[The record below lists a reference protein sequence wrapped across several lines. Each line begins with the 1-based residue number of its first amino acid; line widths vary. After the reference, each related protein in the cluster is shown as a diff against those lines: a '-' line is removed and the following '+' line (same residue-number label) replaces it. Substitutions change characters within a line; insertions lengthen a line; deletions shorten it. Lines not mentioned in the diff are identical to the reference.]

1 MAARPAR
8 PPALLLTCVLV
19 GVGSGLLL
27 VNLVSALGSWGSIA
41 LQDAVRDAL
50 AQEPASELGISVDQA
65 LEALRYAA
73 YVGVALAASG
83 LVFAVYTARG
93 HRTSRV
99 MLTVLLGLAFLLF
112 AALGLPGL
120 LPALFAGISA
130 WSLWTP
136 DARRWFDQVDGR
148 AVPAAAAAATP
159 ARHDPFAAPRPTPAD
174 APAAGVVPG
183 SVDPAPADPSVPTP
197 GGARPRPVRIAVVTT
212 VAACALVG
220 TFGLLALLVSTLG
233 ADAYRSALDQ
243 PGTAQDLLRSSG
255 IDADELIDL
264 LRISST
270 VWLALSAAGLAA
282 ALAAARRVAAGAV
295 ALQVVC
301 AVTIAVSAFFLP
313 LGVVTAGAAIVVL
326 VQLRRPEARAWYAGA

>member
-1 MAARPAR
+1 MAARPSR

-50 AQEPASELGISVDQA
+50 SQEPASELGISIDQA

-148 AVPAAAAAATP
+148 AVPAAGATP
-159 ARHDPFAAPRPTPAD
+159 AGPDPFAAPRATSPD
-174 APAAGVVPG
+174 APAAGVAPG
-183 SVDPAPADPSVPTP
+183 SAGSSAPAS
-197 GGARPRPVRIAVVTT
+197 GASRPRPVRIAVVTT
-212 VAACALVG
+212 VVACALVG

-326 VQLRRPEARAWYAGA
+326 VQLRRPEARAWYARA

>member
-1 MAARPAR
+1 M
-8 PPALLLTCVLV
+8 
-19 GVGSGLLL
+19 
-27 VNLVSALGSWGSIA
+27 
-41 LQDAVRDAL
+41 
-50 AQEPASELGISVDQA
+50 
-65 LEALRYAA
+65 
-73 YVGVALAASG
+73 
-83 LVFAVYTARG
+83 
-93 HRTSRV
+93 
-99 MLTVLLGLAFLLF
+99 
-112 AALGLPGL
+112 
-120 LPALFAGISA
+120 
-130 WSLWTP
+130 
-136 DARRWFDQVDGR
+136 
-148 AVPAAAAAATP
+148 
-159 ARHDPFAAPRPTPAD
+159 
-174 APAAGVVPG
+174 
-183 SVDPAPADPSVPTP
+183 
-197 GGARPRPVRIAVVTT
+197 RIAVVTT